1 MSATTVKN
9 AIKANLDALVTAGT
23 LGAAETSDLKKD
35 PLAEIPGYP
44 YAALMPP
51 SIESMTNDNRSNLRA
66 YVYEIMI
73 IWKAE
78 NITDATT
85 VENDLEAVLKKF
97 DNDPTL
103 DGTALGGVQP
113 VSLSPQ
119 PIQHAGRDLIM
130 AVVQIKAKEVVQL
143 TFS

>member
-1 MSATTVKN
+1 M
-9 AIKANLDALVTAGT
+9 AI
-23 LGAAETSDLKKD
+23 DLLQGG
-35 PLAEIPGYP
+35 P
-44 YAALMPP
+44 
-51 SIESMTNDNRSNLRA
+51 THVHNRSLARS

-73 IWKAE
+73 VWKAE
-78 NITDATT
+78 NIEDATT
-85 VENDLEAVLKKF
+85 VENDLEAILGKF

-103 DGTALGGVQP
+103 GGTALGGILP

-130 AVVQIKAKEVVQL
+130 AVVQIKAKEFVQL